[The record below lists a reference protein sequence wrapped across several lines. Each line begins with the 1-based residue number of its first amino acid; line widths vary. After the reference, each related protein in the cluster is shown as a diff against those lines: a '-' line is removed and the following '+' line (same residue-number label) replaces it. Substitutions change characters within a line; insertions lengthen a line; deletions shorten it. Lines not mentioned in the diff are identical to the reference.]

1 MRAPHVW
8 GGAVALAVALVPAV
22 GLFAGPEGACPFV
35 SEDGESEDAPAG
47 AEHAACR
54 AREARLRAE
63 FETQIAELRFEARRE
78 RDLRIEREREWLRY
92 TQGMAQLQVLAGLPR
107 FEPDVPAEERET
119 RALGGAAA
127 ETATAEPVA
136 AAPAPVETAPTVPD
150 RLRLAREER
159 ARAVYLALRS
169 LFAIE
174 HVSGLDLLESGVVT
188 DGATGPVV
196 LRVIDESGRPLGSL
210 YADRLRLEGSH
221 AARTLALVL
230 ENGWERRV
238 GRKTPFEGG
247 PPDAEGRAGVRRIEL
262 AHVDPAPWFE
272 ALPELFREEQRVAA
286 TEGDVRGLTALRFEL
301 NRRLQADASGV
312 VYRLESLMARDG
324 LVLREVHLAVLDGD
338 MRLERE
344 LFADHMSVQRAERG
358 LEILLQNGSQIRGS
372 EKAPFLE
379 GRYRIFLPRASA
391 DAWTAAGIPVGVR
404 GATAAPGPAGG

>member
-1 MRAPHVW
+1 MRATHVL
-8 GGAVALAVALVPAV
+8 GAAVALAVALVPAV
-22 GLFAGPEGACPFV
+22 GLFAEP
-35 SEDGESEDAPAG
+35 GESQAAPAG

-54 AREARLRAE
+54 DREARLREE
-63 FETQIAELRFEARRE
+63 FEAQIADLRFEARRE

-92 TQGMAQLQVLAGLPR
+92 TQGMAHLQVLAGVPR

-119 RALGGAAA
+119 RALGADAAAPPAA
-127 ETATAEPVA
+127 ETTAT
-136 AAPAPVETAPTVPD
+136 APAPVPAPAPMAKAPAVPD
-150 RLRLAREER
+150 ILRLAREER
-159 ARAVYLALRS
+159 SRAVYLALRS

-174 HVSGLDLLESGVVT
+174 HVSGLDLLDCGVVA

-221 AARTLALVL
+221 TARTLALVL

-238 GRKTPFEGG
+238 GTKTPFEGG

-286 TEGDVRGLTALRFEL
+286 TEGDARGMTALRFEL
-301 NRRLQADASGV
+301 NRRLRADASGPI
-312 VYRLESLMARDG
+312 YRLESLSARDG

-391 DAWTAAGIPVGVR
+391 EAWTAAGIPVGER
-404 GATAAPGPAGG
+404 GGTAPPAPAGG